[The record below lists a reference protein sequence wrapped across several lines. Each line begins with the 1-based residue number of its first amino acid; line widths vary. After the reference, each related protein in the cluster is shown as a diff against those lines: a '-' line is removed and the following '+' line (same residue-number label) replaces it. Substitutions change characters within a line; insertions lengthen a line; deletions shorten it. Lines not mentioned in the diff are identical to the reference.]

1 MTDFPNFIQKCKL
14 IKSVFRSILL
24 NYIFFNHPQ
33 SLCKNSIQF
42 CKWAK
47 GAKQCT
53 VLQSAFFG
61 GLFYPVRHWTLL
73 ISEKNSKR
81 ESWPSTWKDL
91 QKCAQSTVQVS
102 LLRRLNFYDTLK
114 IYYLKAGFI
123 PRHSIN
129 WENLGFN
136 FYKCS
141 SKYAFIL
148 LCSSK
153 ERFLNGK
160 KIDGISYCI
169 KKAK

>member
-1 MTDFPNFIQKCKL
+1 MQK
-14 IKSVFRSILL
+14 
-24 NYIFFNHPQ
+24 FNTVLQ
-33 SLCKNSIQF
+33 M
-42 CKWAK
+42 
-47 GAKQCT
+47 GT

-169 KKAK
+169 KKAQ